1 MKLWGGSKT
10 EPAETG
16 LAGREAELAQ
26 READLERRAGVLM
39 RRSEQIERREEALRQ
54 AVAKFEAERQNLY
67 GELATV
73 REQRNDFE
81 MQAVAAQEAASF
93 ALRRLEST
101 ERRLRNATAAAG
113 RLRRLRA
120 K

>member
-10 EPAETG
+10 APAETG
-16 LAGREAELAQ
+16 LAGREAELA
-26 READLERRAGVLM
+26 
-39 RRSEQIERREEALRQ
+39 RREEALRQ
-54 AVAKFEAERQNLY
+54 AVTEFEAERQSLY
-67 GELATV
+67 DELATV
-73 REQRNDFE
+73 REQKDDFE
-81 MQAVAAQEAASF
+81 TQMTAAQETAVI

-120 K
+120 AKTTE